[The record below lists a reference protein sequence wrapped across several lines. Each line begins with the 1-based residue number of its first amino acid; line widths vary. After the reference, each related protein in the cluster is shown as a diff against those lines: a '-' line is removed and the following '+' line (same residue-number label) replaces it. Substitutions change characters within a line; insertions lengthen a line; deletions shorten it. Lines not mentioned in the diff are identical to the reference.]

1 VSDLV
6 VTVDGPSGT
15 GKTTVSKEVARLA
28 GLPHLDT
35 GAYYR
40 AATLVALR
48 SGVDLADAEEVER
61 VTAAA
66 DLGQEHGIMYL
77 DGEDVS
83 SEIRSDGVTAGV
95 SEVSAHPGV
104 RRILVARQRAWVT
117 SHENRAVVEGR
128 DIGSV
133 VFPDATLKVYLDASA
148 EVRALRRALQD
159 GVDPEQVIADQA
171 RRDHLDSTRETSPL
185 SVPDGAVVVD
195 TSHLSLDEVVEQI
208 LNLVEASSE
217 RSSHS

>member
-1 VSDLV
+1 MNELV

-28 GLPHLDT
+28 DLPHLDT
-35 GAYYR
+35 GAFYR

-48 SGVDLADAEEVER
+48 SGVDLGDAEEVER

-66 DLGQEHGIMYL
+66 DLGQENGIMYL

-83 SEIRSDGVTAGV
+83 SEIRTDRVTAGV

-117 SHENRAVVEGR
+117 GHERRAVVEGR

-148 EVRALRRALQD
+148 EVRALRRAIQD
-159 GVDPEQVIADQA
+159 GADPERVIADQA
-171 RRDHLDSTRETSPL
+171 RRDHLDSTRKTSPL
-185 SVPDGAVVVD
+185 SVPEGAVVVD
-195 TSHLSLDEVVEQI
+195 TSHLSLDEVVEKI
-208 LNLVEASSE
+208 LSLIEASSE
-217 RSSHS
+217 HSSHS

>member
-1 VSDLV
+1 MPL
-6 VTVDGPSGT
+6 
-15 GKTTVSKEVARLA
+15 
-28 GLPHLDT
+28 
-35 GAYYR
+35 
-40 AATLVALR
+40 
-48 SGVDLADAEEVER
+48 
-61 VTAAA
+61 
-66 DLGQEHGIMYL
+66 
-77 DGEDVS
+77 
-83 SEIRSDGVTAGV
+83 
-95 SEVSAHPGV
+95 
-104 RRILVARQRAWVT
+104 
-117 SHENRAVVEGR
+117 
-128 DIGSV
+128 
-133 VFPDATLKVYLDASA
+133 FYLDASA